1 MAVLDP
7 AEFASAGVEQPEF
20 AIAPAGRMGHGQTGG
35 RQLTRWNVNHHSA
48 FTALVAPGGGIPAA
62 AEGGRPG
69 GEAVFEGKAVEV
81 TAVVASELGDERWS
95 PGGRKAAAWLDGGQA
110 AEGCVHK
117 DRLVVGVEHEFVRIH
132 LTGGE
137 AGSGY
142 IKAITALME
151 LAWREEVVEAPDLAT
166 GGHPEAFASNEQS
179 HRPIKEPFVQLDLRL
194 VGCVGSEQQQA
205 IGAVRGEGQ

>member
-1 MAVLDP
+1 MEVKKGKLGISSRCALDLWR
-7 AEFASAGVEQPEF
+7 
-20 AIAPAGRMGHGQTGG
+20 GRSKID
-35 RQLTRWNVNHHSA
+35 WN
-48 FTALVAPGGGIPAA
+48 
-62 AEGGRPG
+62 
-69 GEAVFEGKAVEV
+69 GELEGKAVEV

-151 LAWREEVVEAPDLAT
+151 LAWRE
-166 GGHPEAFASNEQS
+166 
-179 HRPIKEPFVQLDLRL
+179 
-194 VGCVGSEQQQA
+194 
-205 IGAVRGEGQ
+205 